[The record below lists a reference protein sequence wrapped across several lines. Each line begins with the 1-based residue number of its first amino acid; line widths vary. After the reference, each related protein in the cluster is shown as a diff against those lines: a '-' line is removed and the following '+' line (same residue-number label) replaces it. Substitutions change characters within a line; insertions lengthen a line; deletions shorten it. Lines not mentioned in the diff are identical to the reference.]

1 MNGRGPHNKALPG
14 ILFAEVSFG
23 FDEKCG
29 QFIADFCSQ
38 FGIGR
43 NCNLELV

>member
-14 ILFAEVSFG
+14 IFAEVSFG

-29 QFIADFCSQ
+29 QFIADFC
-38 FGIGR
+38 
-43 NCNLELV
+43 